1 MIQQPTARTQ
11 LWAYI
16 YSQFVLDGFYHETSS
31 ARVLLSFVLLPDIM
45 TLSSCHHTRDM
56 RLAPPYETHF
66 LVPKHLIQDF
76 APVRTPML
84 RITFRPV
91 YRDVPKTNETLR
103 KLTKLD
109 AHPDVLLFL
118 ITDSDSTVPG
128 VTGEPPSSLSAWRKK
143 CWKNKLVRPFLERE
157 ARALGLVIRLSCDVG
172 ILKETNYAQCT
183 FNYRT
188 LRDDGAKRR

>member
-1 MIQQPTARTQ
+1 
-11 LWAYI
+11 
-16 YSQFVLDGFYHETSS
+16 
-31 ARVLLSFVLLPDIM
+31 
-45 TLSSCHHTRDM
+45 M

-84 RITFRPV
+84 HITFRSV
-91 YRDVPKTNETLR
+91 YRDVPKTNGTLH

-118 ITDSDSTVPG
+118 IAHSDSTVPG
-128 VTGEPPSSLSAWRKK
+128 VTEEPPSSLSVWRKK
-143 CWKNKLVRPFLERE
+143 CSYGRSWRGE
-157 ARALGLVIRLSCDVG
+157 ARALGLVHRLSCDVG
-172 ILKETNYAQCT
+172 ILKETNYVQCT

-188 LRDDGAKRR
+188 LRDDGSKRSSFHSISLRPEHLSPQTRASWRQCP